1 MAGSDFTG
9 VSLLSRIPCD
19 AYVIIIGAMKCG
31 TSSLYTY
38 LAEHPE
44 ICPCVTKEPEFFS
57 EHQEHRYNGVTNYED
72 LWNFDSEVHRFALEA
87 STGYTKYPEELN
99 IPKKIYEYGL
109 RPKFIYVV
117 RNPFDRMRSHYE
129 QLEKLLPNF
138 DYSVALTSDTF
149 VNTSNYALQ
158 LDQYRQYFPRETFLV
173 LDFDDLSN
181 SPQKCV
187 EKVCG
192 FLGLSDQ
199 HIPTSYPVHHQTLS
213 RPQAFMAS
221 NPLLRKTA
229 RILPKSLRRFSR
241 RFLERV
247 FKRPEWTGTE
257 RDIVLKRLARDMY
270 RFQAEYG
277 LDVSKWGW
285 T

>member
-1 MAGSDFTG
+1 LPG
-9 VSLLSRIPCD
+9 IPCD

-31 TSSLYTY
+31 TSSLYGY

-57 EHQEHRYNGVTNYED
+57 EHQEHRYNRVTKYED
-72 LWNFDSEVHRFALEA
+72 LWSFDSKVHRFVLEA
-87 STGYTKYPEELN
+87 STGYTKYPEEIN
-99 IPKKIYEYGL
+99 IPRKIYEYGL

-117 RNPFDRMRSHYE
+117 RNPFDRIRSHYQ
-129 QLEKLLPNF
+129 QLERLYPNF
-138 DYSVALTSDTF
+138 DYSIPLTSDTF

-158 LDQYRQYFPRETFLV
+158 LDEYRQYFPKETFLV

-181 SPQKCV
+181 GPQKCV

-192 FLGLSDQ
+192 FLGLSCQD
-199 HIPTSYPVHHQTLS
+199 IPTTYPVHHQTPTRLE
-213 RPQAFMAS
+213 AFTAR
-221 NPLLRKTA
+221 NPSLRKAA
-229 RILPKSLRRFSR
+229 RILPKSVRQSSR

-247 FKRPEWTGTE
+247 FTRPEWTDDE
-257 RDIVLKRLARDMY
+257 REIVLKRLAKDMC

-277 LDVSKWGW
+277 VEVSKWGW